1 MHRPRGV
8 QQAEMP
14 MFPLKEEGPMQSL
27 GPVTDLISKNLEK
40 PWHNSKAFPPPKTI
54 GSDGDLALGVKSPRR
69 SAFGRKVGD

>member
-1 MHRPRGV
+1 
-8 QQAEMP
+8 
-14 MFPLKEEGPMQSL
+14 MQSL